1 MTPCILTPCVR
12 ISFLHFAELPMNFM
26 LISRHQRLI
35 SLVAA
40 CLSLSISLSFGLG
53 ELKTWAQ
60 INWLDVLGEGC
71 VALLSLVWI
80 LAIMASRPAGK
91 VTTALVVGLCCFL
104 FSALLDWFDEFV
116 HYQAAAAGLSVIES
130 VPAAFGM
137 LIMSYAL
144 YQWHQE
150 QLALNRQ
157 LQRREA
163 GWREHQQID
172 FITQL
177 YRLDYMRGRI
187 DMQLRTKDGSNF
199 AVVMLDI
206 DNFDAFNRRFGS
218 DEGDRLLREI
228 SELTLMNLRKTD
240 LACRYAG
247 DRFIL
252 LLPDTDMAQAE
263 ELAKQICSAIDHL
276 AFKPE
281 GQTKAVYQSLSYAA
295 DMARANDGV
304 DAIISRV
311 NRQLDL
317 AKHAL

>member
-1 MTPCILTPCVR
+1 
-12 ISFLHFAELPMNFM
+12 MNFS
-26 LISRHQRLI
+26 LLARHHRLI

-53 ELKTWAQ
+53 ELKSWQQ
-60 INWLDVLGEGC
+60 IEWLDVLGEGS

-80 LAIMASRPAGK
+80 MAILASRPPGK
-91 VTTALVVGLCCFL
+91 VTTALVVGLSCFL

-116 HYQAAAAGLSVIES
+116 HYQAAAEGLSVIES

-137 LIMSYAL
+137 FIMSYAL

-157 LQRREA
+157 LQRREV

-177 YRLDYMRGRI
+177 YRVDYMRGQI
-187 DMQLRTKDGSNF
+187 DMQLRSKDGSDF
-199 AVVMLDI
+199 SIVMLDI
-206 DNFDAFNRRFGS
+206 DNFDGFNRRFGTG
-218 DEGDRLLREI
+218 EGDRLLREM
-228 SELTLMNLRKTD
+228 SELILMNLRNTD

-252 LLPDTDMAQAE
+252 LLPNTDLSQAQ
-263 ELAKQICSAIDHL
+263 ELAQQIKTAIGHL
-276 AFKPE
+276 AFKPAQQ
-281 GQTKAVYQSLSYAA
+281 GTAVYQTLSFAA
-295 DMARANDGV
+295 EMARVNDGV
-304 DAIISRV
+304 ETIISRV
-311 NRQLDL
+311 NQQLNA
-317 AKHAL
+317 AKSL